1 MSGIT
6 AEPDES
12 QQWYTP
18 PEIFE
23 ALDLTFDLDPC
34 SPGAGKSFVPAL
46 THYTAAEDGLAS
58 PWQGLVWVHP
68 PHGPQSVAWVEKLAA
83 HGNGIALLV
92 TETTHLD
99 THQGQ
104 ADLACRVGAPMRFF
118 RGGIAK
124 RVDEPVRS
132 ITLLAY
138 GQRAATALAVSG
150 LGTCTPSFH
159 V

>member
-1 MSGIT
+1 MSGT
-6 AEPDES
+6 VDEPGES
-12 QQWYTP
+12 EQWYTP

-34 SPGAGKSFVPAL
+34 SPGAGRSFVPAL
-46 THYTAAEDGLAS
+46 THYTAVEDGLTS

-92 TETTHLD
+92 ADT

-104 ADLACRVGAPMRFF
+104 ADLVCQVAAPMRFF

-138 GQRAATALAVSG
+138 GQRAATALAASG

-159 V
+159 D